1 MPGTHHDAWKLT
13 RQQKAA
19 ILRRYRSGEKV
30 TEIAADYDIATQVVC
45 YHAQMRSLRRRRT
58 ALKWTRDKSRSADSA
73 EL

>member
-1 MPGTHHDAWKLT
+1 MPGTRYDAWKLT

-30 TEIAADYDIATQVVC
+30 TEIATAYDIAAQVVC

-58 ALKWTRDKSRSADSA
+58 AQRWIRDRSRSADSA